1 MDSDLAKESASP
13 SEASVGV
20 HVEGVHPDGTADAGD
35 GAPNVRASAGSRD
48 VGSDKRD
55 RRIAHAHIYTE
66 GVVAWRAA
74 QPLVVNDQAQAQADP
89 VSPHARVYVRVRP
102 LFEHESERGEW
113 SAVSVVGGI
122 TLHEGIERVQSGK
135 GMVKALKH
143 HTFVSARPLAD
154 NDAVKEM
161 SLGLVSEAVA
171 GGVATL
177 FMLGMTGSGKTY
189 NMDVVHGAAPAALFA
204 ALAAPSANGQ
214 AQPTAGLIAYE
225 LVGKKSFD
233 LLSPEKGEV
242 MLRTGADGKM
252 RVSGTEERVTSD
264 PAQLEEWLRSASARR
279 ETGATGANATSSRS
293 HAVYQISTPGGGR
306 LLLVDLAGNEGSI
319 ETLYHTKEQMAES
332 AEINA
337 SLMAL
342 KNCLHA
348 RATSAPHIPFRDS
361 TLTRV
366 LQDALT
372 DPKAATAVL
381 ACLSPACTHLELSL
395 RTMAVSVKLMGREEA
410 ATVGMADL
418 RDVGV
423 KRGGPS
429 KWDGA
434 TLAAWVSE
442 QPFAEN
448 VLLPHGATGASLMK
462 LTAVRLAPFCGG
474 SAEAAQA
481 LFAGLRL
488 AAKEAAAAELQARKE
503 IVAAGS
509 KGSVRGFAR
518 K

>member
-1 MDSDLAKESASP
+1 M
-13 SEASVGV
+13 
-20 HVEGVHPDGTADAGD
+20 
-35 GAPNVRASAGSRD
+35 
-48 VGSDKRD
+48 
-55 RRIAHAHIYTE
+55 
-66 GVVAWRAA
+66 AWRAA
-74 QPLVVNDQAQAQADP
+74 QLVVDDQAQAQADP
-89 VSPHARVYVRVRP
+89 VSPYARVYVRVRP

-113 SAVSVVGGI
+113 SAVSVGGGI

-135 GMVKALKH
+135 GIVKALKH
-143 HTFVSARPLAD
+143 HTFASARPLAD

-161 SLGLVSEAVA
+161 SLGLVSETVA

-204 ALAAPSANGQ
+204 ALAAPSANGP

-264 PAQLEEWLRSASARR
+264 PTQLEEWLRSASARR

-306 LLLVDLAGNEGSI
+306 LLLVDLAGVPRCTRARPGACPAWPRAHPHTSRPLGTGNEGSI

-423 KRGGPS
+423 KRGGPN

-474 SAEAAQA
+474 SAAAAQA

-488 AAKEAAAAELQARKE
+488 AAKEAAAAELQARKD